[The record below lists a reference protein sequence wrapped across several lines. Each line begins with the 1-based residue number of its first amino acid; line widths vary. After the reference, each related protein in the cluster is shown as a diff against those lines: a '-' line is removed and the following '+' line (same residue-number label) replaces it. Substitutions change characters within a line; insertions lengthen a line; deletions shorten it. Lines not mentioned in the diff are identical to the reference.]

1 MPALYDIRVNSID
14 GAPSSLGAYKGDVL
28 LVVNVASACG
38 LTPQYEAL
46 EKTFEQYRGKGFQVL
61 GFPANEFGAQEPG
74 TNEEI
79 ADFCSTK
86 FNVQF
91 PMFEKIVV
99 RGPGQHPLY
108 ATLTGAQPEAQ
119 ETSEGGLKAKLE
131 GYGLLKDWTPGSIMW
146 NFEKF
151 VVNRQGEVVARFA
164 PDVTPDDPRLIS
176 IIEAELAKAA

>member
-1 MPALYDIRVNSID
+1 MPALYDIPVNTIA

-38 LTPQYEAL
+38 LTPQYEGL
-46 EKTFEQYRGKGFQVL
+46 EKAFEQYKGKGFQVL

-74 TNEEI
+74 SNAEI

-99 RGPGQHPLY
+99 RGAGQHPLY
-108 ATLTGAQPEAQ
+108 AALTSAVPEATD
-119 ETSEGGLKAKLE
+119 TSGGELKSKLE
-131 GYGLLKDWTPGSIMW
+131 GYGLLKDWTPGAILW

-151 VVNRQGEVVARFA
+151 VVSRKGDVVARFA
-164 PDVTPDDPRLIS
+164 PDTKPDDPRLVS
-176 IIEAELAKAA
+176 VIEAELAKAA

>member
-1 MPALYDIRVNSID
+1 MPALYDIPVKRID
-14 GAPSSLGAYKGDVL
+14 GAPTNLGAFKGDVL

-79 ADFCSTK
+79 AAFCSTK
-86 FNVQF
+86 FDVKF

-99 RGPGQHPLY
+99 RGEGQHPLY
-108 ATLTGAQPEAQ
+108 ETLTAAQPKAQ
-119 ETSEGGLKAKLE
+119 ETTEGGLKAKLE
-131 GYGLLKDWTPGSIMW
+131 SYGLL
-146 NFEKF
+146 
-151 VVNRQGEVVARFA
+151 
-164 PDVTPDDPRLIS
+164 
-176 IIEAELAKAA
+176 

>member
-1 MPALYDIRVNSID
+1 MPALYDIPVKRID

-46 EKTFEQYRGKGFQVL
+46 EKAFEKYQGQGFQVL

-79 ADFCSTK
+79 ASFCSTK
-86 FNVQF
+86 FDVKF

-99 RGPGQHPLY
+99 RGAGQHPLY
-108 ATLTGAQPEAQ
+108 AALTSAKPDATD
-119 ETSEGGLKAKLE
+119 TSGGEFKQKLE
-131 GYGLLKDWTPGSIMW
+131 GYGLLKDLGPGDIMW

-151 VVNRQGEVVARFA
+151 VVNRKGDVVARFA
-164 PDVTPDDPRLIS
+164 PNVTPDDPKLVAT
-176 IIEAELAKAA
+176 IEAELAKPA

>member
-1 MPALYDIRVNSID
+1 MPALYDIPVKRID
-14 GAPSSLGAYKGDVL
+14 GAPTNLGAYKGDVL

-46 EKTFEQYRGKGFQVL
+46 EKTFEQYQNRGFQVL
-61 GFPANEFGAQEPG
+61 GFPANQFGAQEPG

-79 ADFCSTK
+79 AAFCSTK
-86 FNVQF
+86 FDVKF

-99 RGPGQHPLY
+99 RGEGQHPLY
-108 ATLTGAQPEAQ
+108 ATLTSAQPKAQ
-119 ETSEGGLKAKLE
+119 ETTESGLKAKLE
-131 GYGLLKDWTPGSIMW
+131 EYGLLKDWSPGQIMW

-176 IIEAELAKAA
+176 VIEAELAKAA